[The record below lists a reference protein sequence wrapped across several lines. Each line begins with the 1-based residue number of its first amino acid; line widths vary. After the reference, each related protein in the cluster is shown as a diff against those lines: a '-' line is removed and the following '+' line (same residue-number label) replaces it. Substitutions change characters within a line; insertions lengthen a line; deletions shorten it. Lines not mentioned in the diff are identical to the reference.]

1 MNDFGGLEVWRGGV
15 NTWEC
20 DDMGHLNVR
29 FYVAR
34 AMEGLVGLAGAL
46 GLDSAFREQATATL
60 LPNDYHIRF
69 LKEARSRTPLHM
81 VAGVLEMRE
90 SHARF
95 LQLLVHSITGEL
107 AASFQCV
114 VAHAT
119 VREGRSFPWSAETL
133 RRAERYR
140 MTAPDKAAPRSL
152 DLNPVVSVASLE
164 EADRMNLFRIG
175 AGAVGADDCDIF
187 GRMRPDIF
195 MGRVSDGVPTLGM
208 ALQKEGEAPPAESGA
223 RVGGAVL
230 EYRVAYHTWPRSG
243 DRFVIHSG
251 LAAVGDRTQRLVHWM
266 LDPETGKPWATAEAI
281 AIALNLETR
290 KIIPISVGDQAHLRG
305 RVTPGLA
312 L

>member
-1 MNDFGGLEVWRGGV
+1 MNDLGGLEVWRGGV

-34 AMEGLVGLAGAL
+34 AMEGLVELAGVL
-46 GLDSAFREQATATL
+46 GLDSAFREQATATM
-60 LPNDYHIRF
+60 LPIDHHIRF

-119 VREGRSFPWSAETL
+119 AREGRPFPWSAETL
-133 RRAERYR
+133 RRAGRYR
-140 MTAPDKAAPRSL
+140 MNVPDKASPRSL
-152 DLNPVVSVASLE
+152 DLNPAVSVASLE
-164 EADRMNLFRIG
+164 EADRMKLIRIG
-175 AGAVGADDCDIF
+175 AGAVGAVDCDIF
-187 GRMRPDIF
+187 GRMRPDVF

-208 ALQKEGEAPPAESGA
+208 ALREVGAVPPSESGA
-223 RVGGAVL
+223 RIGGAVV
-230 EYRVAYHTWPRSG
+230 EYRVAYHAWPRAG
-243 DRFVIHSG
+243 DRFVIRSG
-251 LAAVGDRTQRLVHWM
+251 LAAVGDRTQRLVHWV
-266 LDPETGKPWATAEAI
+266 LDPESGRPWATAEAI

-290 KIIPISVGDQAHLRG
+290 KIIPITAGDQARLRG